1 MSKELVVSS
10 NRHETK
16 LAVLEDGQLVE
27 VFFQRANEYSL
38 VGSIHKGRVT
48 RVLPGMQS
56 AFVNIG
62 LERDAFLY
70 VSDFFEEGG
79 EDYERLG
86 TSPAAKTSGDDRR
99 SGRGGRGGGDRG
111 ADRGE
116 RHDRVEK
123 SGEPRE
129 RVEKSP
135 AERQE
140 RPASG
145 VLATGERT
153 EVRSGRGE
161 RNGEQRERGGGSGE
175 QRERG
180 GGSGEQRERGGGSGE
195 QRERGG
201 GSGEQRERGNV
212 ARPVVDGEAVVSA
225 DAGAPGAEGEAAQ
238 AAGNNND
245 RRGGRRGR
253 RRRGGSGG
261 GRAGFP
267 DNKFA
272 PAGSVTEE
280 EEPALGTADAG
291 DNGDAEPQ
299 TMDLAAVVEAEDDV
313 LILPGESLAKHR
325 RRPQQPTPETQQAR
339 QIHHEPKVHAAG
351 VSSSHSTHAA
361 QASRQSIDDVME
373 TAAPGTIVVDH
384 PATPSQAVTEEDIT
398 EAIEDAVDARLDELQ
413 AAAENA
419 VDEDDDNEP
428 VVRAH
433 TQHSYQSADEA
444 EAAAHLADLAGDT
457 DGNEAGDDE
466 LAASGDE
473 DGEADSE
480 SDSDADAEPVE
491 AATAEGDSAE
501 VRDQP
506 VARYIQPRPGGR
518 NRRRGG
524 RGRDRDRGDR
534 GPREARDG
542 AAPREE
548 GREGAGAGPAIDT
561 DAAPLESPAGG
572 DIETVA
578 RPGRER
584 RPREDKPVPSIAD
597 LLKAG
602 QEIIVQIAKEPI
614 AAKGARIT
622 SHVAIPG
629 RFVVYMPTLDH
640 HGVSR
645 KVGTDEERARL
656 KRVLQTHSEGMT
668 GGFIVRT
675 AGEGKSEADVAAD
688 MSFLYNLWLDIR
700 KKAEKKPAPALLHHD
715 LELVQRILRDQM
727 NDQFKAVWVDT
738 EEMFESIATFLERF
752 QPAMASRL
760 KLYTRPAPIF
770 DAFNIT
776 AELEKALRPKVWLK
790 SGGFIVINQTEALVA
805 IDINTGKYVG
815 RTSRLED
822 TIVKTNVEA
831 VKEVARQ
838 IRLRDLGGIIV
849 VDFIDMEERRNRA
862 KVMQALEDAMRT
874 DRAPYK
880 ILQFNDFG
888 LVTIT
893 RRRVKQSLERA
904 LCTPCTTCEGAG
916 YVKSVETVIGEII
929 VEANKIAKA
938 LEGKEVMLRCHPD
951 VAKVLKS
958 NQHHFLEELEEIVGK
973 HVAVTGDPLVHP
985 EKFDMA

>member
-70 VSDFFEEGG
+70 VSDFFEETG

-86 TSPAAKTSGDDRR
+86 TGSTAGGDERR
-99 SGRGGRGGGDRG
+99 RGRGDRG
-111 ADRGE
+111 GDRGE
-116 RHDRVEK
+116 RH
-123 SGEPRE
+123 E
-129 RVEKSP
+129 RVE
-135 AERQE
+135 RQPSRE
-140 RPASG
+140 PRVSVSAVGQDVSAS
-145 VLATGERT
+145 T
-153 EVRSGRGE
+153 E
-161 RNGEQRERGGGSGE
+161 
-175 QRERG
+175 
-180 GGSGEQRERGGGSGE
+180 
-195 QRERGG
+195 
-201 GSGEQRERGNV
+201 
-212 ARPVVDGEAVVSA
+212 AGEAPA
-225 DAGAPGAEGEAAQ
+225 AEGLAPSEAGGPAREGQ
-238 AAGNNND
+238 GSED

-253 RRRGGSGG
+253 RRRRG
-261 GRAGFP
+261 GRGGFP
-267 DNKFA
+267 DQKFA
-272 PAGSVTEE
+272 AAGSVTEE
-280 EEPALGTADAG
+280 EETSAVAAPEEEPEIAEATSAG
-291 DNGDAEPQ
+291 YAEEEQ
-299 TMDLAAVVEAEDDV
+299 LV
-313 LILPGESLAKHR
+313 LPGESLAKYR
-325 RRPQQPTPETQQAR
+325 RRPAPPAQEARTYAAAAEQAPKAQTAETVQRVA
-339 QIHHEPKVHAAG
+339 EVEALE
-351 VSSSHSTHAA
+351 V
-361 QASRQSIDDVME
+361 
-373 TAAPGTIVVDH
+373 APPGSVVFDH
-384 PATPSQAVTEEDIT
+384 PAAPSQAVTEDDIT

-413 AAAENA
+413 AAAESA
-419 VDEDDDNEP
+419 LEDSDETFAA
-428 VVRAH
+428 RI
-433 TQHSYQSADEA
+433 TSADEA
-444 EAAAHLADLAGDT
+444 EAAAYLAEDEG
-457 DGNEAGDDE
+457 EAGEAEVEEADE
-466 LAASGDE
+466 LAAA
-473 DGEADSE
+473 GEAE
-480 SDSDADAEPVE
+480 LLEEVEVE
-491 AATAEGDSAE
+491 AEGEEGAVAAAGEGESAE
-501 VRDQP
+501 VREQP
-506 VARYIQPRPGGR
+506 VARYIQPRSGGR

-524 RGRDRDRGDR
+524 RGRDRGDR
-534 GPREARDG
+534 GPRE
-542 AAPREE
+542 
-548 GREGAGAGPAIDT
+548 GREGGREPRETREAAPAVAGAEPA
-561 DAAPLESPAGG
+561 LESPAGA

-584 RPREDKPVPSIAD
+584 RPREERAAPPSIAD
-597 LLKAG
+597 LLKPG

-700 KKAEKKPAPALLHHD
+700 KKAEKRPAPALLHHD

-822 TIVKTNVEA
+822 TIVKTNIEA

-862 KVMQALEDAMRT
+862 KVMQALEEAMRT

-916 YVKSVETVIGEII
+916 YVKSVETVIGEIL
-929 VEANKIAKA
+929 VEAHKIAKA
-938 LEGKEVMLRCHPD
+938 LEGKEVMLRVHPE

-958 NQHHFLEELEEIVGK
+958 NQHHYLEEMEEIVGK
-973 HVAVTGDPLVHP
+973 HVAVTGDPLLHP